1 MARRIFIIVPIV
13 VFRAGDGWG
22 MQGGAP
28 NGLGG
33 GANSGMSGPPMGGNN
48 QGNQGNM
55 GGKTTTQVTIPKDVS
70 KFASINF
77 LFSTLKLSLS
87 KKMKVNER

>member
-1 MARRIFIIVPIV
+1 MFGDLCIFVYICEI
-13 VFRAGDGWG
+13 RAVNVSFVIGDGWG

-33 GANSGMSGPPMGGNN
+33 GGNTGMGGPMGGNN

-55 GGKTTTQVTIPKDVS
+55 SGNKTSTQVTIPKDVS
-70 KFASINF
+70 R
-77 LFSTLKLSLS
+77 L
-87 KKMKVNER
+87 

>member
-1 MARRIFIIVPIV
+1 MPIV

-33 GANSGMSGPPMGGNN
+33 GANSGMSGNN

-70 KFASINF
+70 KFSSINF
-77 LFSTLKLSLS
+77 LFSTLKLSLRR
-87 KKMKVNER
+87 K